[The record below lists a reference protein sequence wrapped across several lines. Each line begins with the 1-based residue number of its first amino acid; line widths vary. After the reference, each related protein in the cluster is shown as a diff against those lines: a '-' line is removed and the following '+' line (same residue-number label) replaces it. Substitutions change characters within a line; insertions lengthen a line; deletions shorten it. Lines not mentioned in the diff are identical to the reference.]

1 MISLAMWN
9 LTIPAGASVIPTKVL
24 NSGYQDPFFQRQADG
39 SITFIAPSNG
49 VNIKSTKNST
59 YPRSELRETLT
70 NGDDK
75 EANWKP
81 ASAEMHSL
89 EAELAVQELPK
100 SKKAII
106 GQIHGETDHP
116 PLKIQITDTTIYA
129 QLRRKLDGEEDKP
142 VLLKGY
148 TLGQFFTYRFEISK
162 DGKAKFFIN
171 GKQVVNDTLPADGY
185 QFDMA
190 SYAKDTWYF
199 KAGIY
204 SQEKVGGT
212 GTGRATF
219 KSLVAYHGPV
229 KAAAEPVPTSP
240 VPAPAEQPAST
251 TPAARTLT
259 TLTNEVAQLVD
270 RFKAGTLSAQDA
282 GKSIQDLK
290 LEADKAF
297 PKGAERSAF
306 YDLVADA
313 KAVVKGQAAP
323 EAPVTTPEPPKA
335 ENPGADIKDVLSRME
350 DVLDDLPEASVAKLR
365 ELIDEARKLAA

>member
-1 MISLAMWN
+1 MIDLSCFN

-81 ASAEMHSL
+81 ASAELHSL
-89 EAELAVQELPK
+89 EAEIAVQELPK

-129 QLRRKLDGEEDKP
+129 QLRRKLDGDEDKP

-171 GKQVVNDTLPADGY
+171 GKQVVNDTLPAEGY

-219 KSLVAYHGPV
+219 RALKAYHGPAQV
-229 KAAAEPVPTSP
+229 AQPSTPAPAPVPT
-240 VPAPAEQPAST
+240 PAPAPTPAPTTPATPKPT
-251 TPAARTLT
+251 TPAADG
-259 TLTNEVAQLVD
+259 E
-270 RFKAGTLSAQDA
+270 
-282 GKSIQDLK
+282 
-290 LEADKAF
+290 
-297 PKGAERSAF
+297 
-306 YDLVADA
+306 
-313 KAVVKGQAAP
+313 
-323 EAPVTTPEPPKA
+323 
-335 ENPGADIKDVLSRME
+335 DIKDKLSEME
-350 DVLDDLPEASVAKLR
+350 DVLDDLPDAAVTKLR
-365 ELIDEARKLAA
+365 QLIDAVRGMVA

>member
-1 MISLAMWN
+1 MIDLSTWN
-9 LTIPAGASVIPTKVL
+9 LTIPAGASVIPTNKL

-39 SITFIAPSNG
+39 SLTFIAPSNG

-81 ASAEMHSL
+81 ASAELHSL

-129 QLRRKLDGEEDKP
+129 QLRRKLDGDEDKP

-148 TLGQFFTYRFEISK
+148 TLGQFITYRFEISK

-171 GKQVVNDTLPADGY
+171 GKQVINDDLPEDGY
-185 QFDMA
+185 QFDMK

-219 KSLVAYHGPV
+219 RALTAYHGPA
-229 KAAAEPVPTSP
+229 KAAEPET
-240 VPAPAEQPAST
+240 PAT
-251 TPAARTLT
+251 TPATPSAPTTPAEPTLADQIT
-259 TLTNEVAQLVD
+259 AVFNSW
-270 RFKAGTLSAQDA
+270 KAGTTTAYDA
-282 GKSIQDLK
+282 
-290 LEADKAF
+290 
-297 PKGAERSAF
+297 
-306 YDLVADA
+306 LVAMNKFSKQVA
-313 KAVVKGQAAP
+313 SIPTSEERAP
-323 EAPVTTPEPPKA
+323 YYSQIT
-335 ENPGADIKDVLSRME
+335 DY
-350 DVLDDLPEASVAKLR
+350 KLR
-365 ELIDEARKLAA
+365 INGSKK